1 MAACC
6 FARYGALLV
15 PLLDQLLDQLPGSTI
30 ADYWIVHRTRID
42 AEQLYDPERCYAYR
56 GGWNPAAWV
65 AFAVV
70 VLPTLPGFLATA
82 FPQAF
87 AGVVIAVV
95 VYVPL
100 MAGTR
105 SRIALAA
112 PAPG

>member
-1 MAACC
+1 LAACC

-82 FPQAF
+82 FPQTF
-87 AGVVIAVV
+87 AAW
-95 VYVPL
+95 
-100 MAGTR
+100 
-105 SRIALAA
+105 
-112 PAPG
+112 